1 MVHCPGVSS
10 SRDGK
15 EALMMTPERWHR
27 ISEILEQALE
37 LAPEKRPRFLDVACS
52 SDPLLRSEVQ
62 SFLSAH
68 ETASPGFLDRPP
80 VRSSLLM
87 PGTKLGD
94 YEIVSQ
100 LGEGGMGVVYKARDL
115 RLERPVAIKVIR
127 EHVLADG
134 SRLRRFEQE
143 AQAAAALNHP
153 NILAVYQFGAYQGA
167 PYLVSELLEGETLRE
182 VLKRGP
188 LSQAGATELAEQ
200 IAEGLSAAHQRGVVH
215 RDLKPENLFVSKD
228 QRVKILDFGLA
239 KLLEKGPEGLDAAAE
254 FQTNPGMVAGTVGYA
269 SPEQLRG
276 DKLDAR
282 TDLFSFGVVM
292 YEMATGQRPFAAES
306 SGAMIEATLNR
317 QPTLP
322 GSLNAAV
329 SPEFERII
337 LKALEKDREI
347 RYQGAAEI
355 RADFKRLKR
364 NADSGRSGIQ
374 SSVTRRDLAGRVRV
388 LRGWRLWGLIAGSL
402 AVVLGAWRSY
412 GPMSDWMSAHL
423 SRPMSSIHAQI
434 DAPPMNSF
442 RMTGDT
448 AGPPVISPNG
458 AFVAFTAT
466 GKDGKFRLWVRA
478 LNSVEARVLPE
489 TDGAYFPFWSA
500 DSNSLGFFADG
511 KLKSVGVLIGSPV
524 VVCDAADGRGGSWNA
539 KGDIVFTPSPTAP
552 LLRVKAIG
560 GAPEPVTSLDRARH
574 TTHRWPYFLPDQTHF
589 LYFAANHEPSRSSD
603 NMVYYASID
612 GRENRELFHADTD
625 AVYADGYL
633 LFAIGN
639 SLMARR
645 FNLERG
651 SLSGEPI
658 LLAANAIND
667 TVTWRADVSAS
678 DAGTLIYGRAGSGS
692 RQLVWLDRKNY
703 AQTEVAVDGLAQLF
717 LARVSPEGD
726 RIVLQKDHAGYDLSV
741 YDLRDKMTLAS
752 LPKLNSNLWPTW
764 SPDGKSIAYGSLR
777 GGEYHIY
784 RVSAD
789 GNGKEEEMIHDD
801 GRIVPIDWVGDH
813 LLFLRGGLGNEFE
826 CWNFSTRDRTKHK
839 ILDSVDDCKLSPDGK
854 WVAFAARENLNAS
867 NLPGPLKVYVT
878 KLEGGQAYY
887 QVSENSG
894 VAGQWSRDGKELY
907 YLEQSTLTLVRVGT
921 KVSNGVPHFKVLDKS
936 SPNLLAELIYAVSPD
951 KKRIL
956 IERVPEPTVVVVT
969 DFAREMEKR

>member
-1 MVHCPGVSS
+1 
-10 SRDGK
+10 
-15 EALMMTPERWHR
+15 
-27 ISEILEQALE
+27 
-37 LAPEKRPRFLDVACS
+37 
-52 SDPLLRSEVQ
+52 
-62 SFLSAH
+62 
-68 ETASPGFLDRPP
+68 
-80 VRSSLLM
+80 
-87 PGTKLGD
+87 
-94 YEIVSQ
+94 
-100 LGEGGMGVVYKARDL
+100 MG
-115 RLERPVAIKVIR
+115 
-127 EHVLADG
+127 
-134 SRLRRFEQE
+134 
-143 AQAAAALNHP
+143 
-153 NILAVYQFGAYQGA
+153 
-167 PYLVSELLEGETLRE
+167 
-182 VLKRGP
+182 
-188 LSQAGATELAEQ
+188 
-200 IAEGLSAAHQRGVVH
+200 
-215 RDLKPENLFVSKD
+215 
-228 QRVKILDFGLA
+228 
-239 KLLEKGPEGLDAAAE
+239 
-254 FQTNPGMVAGTVGYA
+254 
-269 SPEQLRG
+269 
-276 DKLDAR
+276 
-282 TDLFSFGVVM
+282 
-292 YEMATGQRPFAAES
+292 
-306 SGAMIEATLNR
+306 
-317 QPTLP
+317 
-322 GSLNAAV
+322 
-329 SPEFERII
+329 
-337 LKALEKDREI
+337 
-347 RYQGAAEI
+347 
-355 RADFKRLKR
+355 
-364 NADSGRSGIQ
+364 
-374 SSVTRRDLAGRVRV
+374 
-388 LRGWRLWGLIAGSL
+388 
-402 AVVLGAWRSY
+402 
-412 GPMSDWMSAHL
+412 
-423 SRPMSSIHAQI
+423 
-434 DAPPMNSF
+434 
-442 RMTGDT
+442 
-448 AGPPVISPNG
+448 
-458 AFVAFTAT
+458 
-466 GKDGKFRLWVRA
+466 
-478 LNSVEARVLPE
+478 
-489 TDGAYFPFWSA
+489 
-500 DSNSLGFFADG
+500 
-511 KLKSVGVLIGSPV
+511 
-524 VVCDAADGRGGSWNA
+524 
-539 KGDIVFTPSPTAP
+539 
-552 LLRVKAIG
+552 
-560 GAPEPVTSLDRARH
+560 
-574 TTHRWPYFLPDQTHF
+574 
-589 LYFAANHEPSRSSD
+589 
-603 NMVYYASID
+603 YYASMD

-625 AVYADGYL
+625 AVYAEGYL